1 VPVLPA
7 SLDRAASASASS
19 SEWNRSDGDG
29 DEQPAG
35 ADPPAAASTAQHG
48 GGVDAAASKRYAAL
62 SPIVEGLETSPPS
75 SSGLGDTGSS
85 AAFAA
90 AINAARA
97 VGGDAADQ
105 GASVAMLQAHGRTPA
120 VVRSVRTAEDRQRD
134 DELAQRL
141 RSLDDAIL
149 SFRSRAK

>member
-1 VPVLPA
+1 M
-7 SLDRAASASASS
+7 
-19 SEWNRSDGDG
+19 
-29 DEQPAG
+29 
-35 ADPPAAASTAQHG
+35 
-48 GGVDAAASKRYAAL
+48 
-62 SPIVEGLETSPPS
+62 EGLETSPPS

-120 VVRSVRTAEDRQRD
+120 VVRSVRTADDRQRD